1 MTTDVTT
8 GVSSGVGMREA
19 GITAEERYFLAS
31 QWQLMWRKFKRH
43 RLAVVSVSLLGILYV
58 LAITYQFWVPY
69 GRLTKHEDFL
79 SASPSRIHLF
89 DSEGRFRGPFV
100 YKLDGE
106 IDFDTFTRVYT
117 EDTSQIYRI
126 RFFQK
131 GESYRFWGLFPMD
144 IHFFLPEEGGVIFLF
159 GTDSLGRD
167 LFSRT
172 LAGAQVSLSVG
183 LVGVMI
189 SFVLGC
195 LLGGIS
201 GYFGGATDMLIQRI
215 IEFVIIVPT
224 IPLWMALSAAV
235 PAGWSP
241 VKIYFSIT
249 IILSII
255 GWAGLAR
262 VVRGKLLEMR
272 ESDFVI
278 AAKVAGSTD
287 MQIIVEHLLPG
298 FMSYLIVHLT
308 LAIPNMILGETALS
322 FLGLGIRAPAVS
334 WGTLLKDAQN
344 VRSVAVQPW
353 MLIPGLLVIV
363 TVLLFNFIGDGLR
376 DAADPYK

>member
-1 MTTDVTT
+1 MSTDATA
-8 GVSSGVGMREA
+8 RLA
-19 GITAEERYFLAS
+19 GARDTRAAETTAEERYFLAS

-43 RLAVVSVSLLGILYV
+43 RLAVVSATLLGILY
-58 LAITYQFWVPY
+58 LFAITYEFWVPY

-79 SASPSRIHLF
+79 SASPSSIHLF
-89 DSEGRFRGPFV
+89 DSEGRFQGPFV
-100 YKLDGE
+100 YGLEGE

-117 EDTSQIYRI
+117 EDTSRIYRL

-131 GESYRFWGLFPMD
+131 GEPYRFWGLIPMD
-144 IHFFLPEEGGVIFLF
+144 THFFLPEEGGVIFLF
-159 GTDSLGRD
+159 GTDALGRD

-172 LAGAQVSLSVG
+172 LAGARVSLSVG
-183 LVGVMI
+183 LVGVLI
-189 SFVLGC
+189 SFILGC

-235 PAGWSP
+235 PPGWSP

-262 VVRGKLLEMR
+262 VVRGKLLELR

>member
-1 MTTDVTT
+1 MK
-8 GVSSGVGMREA
+8 VG
-19 GITAEERYFLAS
+19 
-31 QWQLMWRKFKRH
+31 
-43 RLAVVSVSLLGILYV
+43 
-58 LAITYQFWVPY
+58 
-69 GRLTKHEDFL
+69 
-79 SASPSRIHLF
+79 
-89 DSEGRFRGPFV
+89 FRGPFV
-100 YKLDGE
+100 YKLEGE
-106 IDFDTFTRVYT
+106 IDFKTFTRVYT
-117 EDTSQIYRI
+117 EDSSQIYRI

-131 GESYRFWGLFPMD
+131 GEPYRFWGLFPMD

-172 LAGAQVSLSVG
+172 LAGGPGQSLRWTGRGSDQLCAG
-183 LVGVMI
+183 L
-189 SFVLGC
+189 SP
-195 LLGGIS
+195 GGHLRLFRR
-201 GYFGGATDMLIQRI
+201 GDGHADPTRYRVRDHRPHDTAVDGAERGR
-215 IEFVIIVPT
+215 
-224 IPLWMALSAAV
+224 AR
-235 PAGWSP
+235 GWSP

-249 IILSII
+249 IILSMI

-262 VVRGKLLEMR
+262 VVRGKLLELR